1 MVEMQEETMKDRNLT
16 LKCMGAGAAV
26 TLAFTLGV
34 PPAPAQTMT
43 DPPAAPPTAVTP
55 VKKKPTSATPQMIDE
70 ASQRSQARTAKQ
82 NATGV
87 PEQFGSE
94 EPFTYVPG
102 KTTF

>member
-1 MVEMQEETMKDRNLT
+1 MQEETMKNRNLT
-16 LKCMGAGAAV
+16 LKWMGAGAAI

-43 DPPAAPPTAVTP
+43 DPPTTPPTAVTP

-70 ASQRSQARTAKQ
+70 AVQRSQARTAKAK
-82 NATGV
+82 ATGT

-102 KTTF
+102 RTF